1 MLNVKSITVS
11 KMASHRA
18 CTVQMR
24 EESEADTK
32 VRRDV
37 I

>member
-1 MLNVKSITVS
+1 MLNIITIIVS
-11 KMASHRA
+11 KMASHYVG
-18 CTVQMR
+18 TVQ
-24 EESEADTK
+24 ESEKWEKK